1 MPEISL
7 LKQNVLTGLIEKY
20 VAPPESV
27 GRNLFKNKSHPFT
40 EAKWDVIKGSR
51 ERSQPTLPNRE
62 AKIVSQL
69 GVGQKTASF
78 IYVREKK
85 AFEPTTIRWLR
96 EPGEMA
102 RANAEATVR
111 RETKD
116 LNQRLER
123 LEESYCWEAL
133 QGTITIDEVDV
144 QATISMGI
152 DATHI
157 VTSTV
162 KWDNAIT
169 GSDPALDYYDGDIIG
184 DIYTWRKLIRQD
196 TGFDATDI
204 YLPGDVMEYVYR
216 NHFIKSL
223 FSEKHKWQYLQSSVI
238 EGLLGLNWHVFD
250 GGYEEPEDTFVP
262 YIDAKKLIMMAK
274 GGNPFQMLQGLSA
287 DHDAP
292 KNHTGKFSKS
302 WQTKDPSARFFL
314 IEENFLPII
323 QRPDNLIVA
332 TVLT

>member
-7 LKQNVLTGLIEKY
+7 LKQRLLTGLIEKY

-27 GRNLFKNKSHPFT
+27 GRNLFKKKTHPFST
-40 EAKWDVIKGSR
+40 AKWDVIKGSR
-51 ERSQPTLPNRE
+51 ERSVPTLPNRE

-69 GVGQKTASF
+69 GIGEKTAAF

-102 RANAEATVR
+102 KADAEACVR

-133 QGTITIDEVDV
+133 QGAITINEVDV
-144 QATISMGI
+144 KATISMGI
-152 DATHI
+152 DGTH
-157 VTSTV
+157 VV
-162 KWDNAIT
+162 NAGVMWEHAVT
-169 GSDPALDYYDGDIIG
+169 GSDPALDYYDADIIG
-184 DIYTWRKLIRQD
+184 DIYTWKKLIRQD

-216 NHFIKSL
+216 NHFIKAL
-223 FSEKHKWQYLQSSVI
+223 FSEKHKYQYLQSAVI

-250 GGYEEPEDTFVP
+250 GGYEDSAGAFVQ
-262 YIDAKKLIMMAK
+262 YIHAKKIIMMAK
-274 GGNPFQMLQGLSA
+274 GGNPFQILEGLSA

-314 IEENFLPII
+314 IEYNFLPIV

>member
-20 VAPPESV
+20 VAPPENL
-27 GRNLFKNKSHPFT
+27 GRSLFKKITHPFT

-51 ERSQPTLPNRE
+51 ERSIPTLPNRE
-62 AKIVSQL
+62 AKIIAQL

-96 EPGEMA
+96 EPGQMA
-102 RANAEATVR
+102 KANAEASVR

-116 LNQRLER
+116 LDNRLER
-123 LEESYCWEAL
+123 LIESYCWEAL
-133 QGTITIDEVDV
+133 QDSIVINEVDV
-144 QATISMGI
+144 KATITMGI
-152 DATHI
+152 SGAHKPTVGTTWSDAG
-157 VTSTV
+157 
-162 KWDNAIT
+162 A
-169 GSDPALDYYDGDIIG
+169 DIIG
-184 DIYTWRKLIRQD
+184 NIYAWKKLIQQD

-204 YLPGDVMEYVYR
+204 YLPGDTMEYVYK
-216 NHFIKSL
+216 NTAIKGL

-238 EGLLGLNWHVFD
+238 EGLLGLNWNVFN
-250 GGYEEPEDTFVP
+250 GGYENTSGTFVP
-262 YIDAKKLIMMAK
+262 YIDVDHAIMMSK
-274 GGNPFQMLQGLSA
+274 GGDPFILMEGLSA

-314 IEENFLPII
+314 IELNFLPVL
-323 QRPDNLIVA
+323 QRPDNVVYPK
-332 TVLT
+332 VLNP

>member
-7 LKQNVLTGLIEKY
+7 LKQNLLTGLIEKY
-20 VAPPESV
+20 VAPPENV
-27 GRNLFKNKSHPFT
+27 GRNMFKKKGHPFT

-62 AKIVSQL
+62 AKIVAQL
-69 GVGQKTASF
+69 GIGQKTAAF

-102 RANAEATVR
+102 RANAEAAVR

-133 QGTITIDEVDV
+133 AGQITVNEVDV
-144 QATISMGI
+144 KATISMGFG
-152 DATHI
+152 ATHKPT
-157 VTSTV
+157 VSTA
-162 KWDNAIT
+162 W
-169 GSDPALDYYDGDIIG
+169 SDAGADIIG
-184 DIYTWRKLIRQD
+184 DVYAWKKLIRKD
-196 TGFDATDI
+196 TGYVATDL
-204 YLPGDVMEYVYR
+204 YLPGDTMEYVYK
-216 NHFIKSL
+216 NTAIKGL
-223 FSEKHKWQYLQSSVI
+223 FSEKHKWQYLQTSVI

-250 GGYEEPEDTFVP
+250 GGYEEPAGTFKP
-262 YIDAKKLIMMAK
+262 YINADYAIMMSK
-274 GGNPFQMLQGLSA
+274 GGNPFQILEGLSA

-302 WQTKDPSARFFL
+302 WEEKDPSARFFL
-314 IEENFLPII
+314 IEYNFLPVVM
-323 QRPDNLIVA
+323 RPDNVVYA
-332 TVLT
+332 KVLNP

>member
-7 LKQNVLTGLIEKY
+7 LKQNLLTGLIEKY

-27 GRNLFKNKSHPFT
+27 GRNLFKETTHPFT

-51 ERSQPTLPNRE
+51 ERSVPTLPNRE
-62 AKIVSQL
+62 AKIVAQL
-69 GVGQKTASF
+69 GIGQKTASF

-133 QGTITIDEVDV
+133 QGVITIDEVDV
-144 QATISMGI
+144 KATIDMGI
-152 DATHI
+152 DATHKP
-157 VTSTV
+157 TSTI
-162 KWDNAIT
+162 KWEHKST
-169 GSDPALDYYDGDIIG
+169 GTDPAVDYYDADIIG
-184 DIYTWRKLIRQD
+184 DIFAWKKLIRQD
-196 TGFDATDI
+196 TGFDATEI
-204 YLPGDVMEYVYR
+204 YLPGDVMEFVYR
-216 NHFIKSL
+216 NWYIRSL
-223 FSEKHKWQYLQSSVI
+223 FSEKHKWQYLQSAVI
-238 EGLLGLNWHVFD
+238 EGLLGLNWHTFD
-250 GGYEEPEDTFVP
+250 GGYETAAGVFTQ
-262 YIDAKKLIMMAK
+262 YINAKKIIMMAK
-274 GGNPFQMLQGLSA
+274 GGNPFQILKGLSA

-323 QRPDNLIVA
+323 QRPDNLVVA